1 MNTKGSRFVFLSL
14 IGIISLAAAATLTV
28 FPALSAEGPIPTPS
42 VPVGEERVGTVTFS
56 DLNLEKYPTISAYLS
71 VTDPAGQPINLV
83 TIGDL
88 AVTEEG
94 KEVSGLTIIEADP
107 VTDPL
112 SVVIAVDISGSMA
125 GTPLEAAKRAAES
138 FIGLLKPGESQ
149 PRRHQDVNVNLGLT
163 DDKDALTKAVRGLAY
178 KGDTAL
184 YQAIIDSSKILDAA
198 PVGRRMLSSSPT
210 AGTIRPTA
218 RPPTPTR
225 SRRRARRGRL

>member
-1 MNTKGSRFVFLSL
+1 MNTRGSRFIFLSL
-14 IGIISLAAAATLTV
+14 IGAISLAAAAALTV
-28 FPALSAEGPIPTPS
+28 FPALSAEGPVPTPS

-83 TIGDL
+83 SIGDL

-125 GTPLEAAKRAAES
+125 GAPLEAAKRAAES
-138 FIGLLKPGESQ
+138 FIGLLKPGDKAALVTFD
-149 PRRHQDVNVNLGLT
+149 QDVYVNLGLT
-163 DDKDALTKAVRGLAY
+163 DDKDALTRAVRELAY

-184 YQAIIDSSKILDAA
+184 YQAIIDSSEILDAA
-198 PVGRRMLSSSPT
+198 PVGRRIVVILTDKVDSLDQLQT
-210 AGTIRPTA
+210 
-218 RPPTPTR
+218 
-225 SRRRARRGRL
+225 